1 MSAVEVVTWPLR
13 MLALGLI
20 WFYRNCIT
28 PWTPQT
34 CRYYPT
40 CSSYAEQA
48 IRSHGP
54 IRGGWLAVR
63 RVGRCHPWAPGGVDH
78 VPPSQRERREQREA
92 AEGSTNAAAD
102 DSTSASTSASPAAPS
117 TSTGA

>member
-1 MSAVEVVTWPLR
+1 MSALEVVTWPLR

-78 VPPSQRERREQREA
+78 VPAPRGVRTG
-92 AEGSTNAAAD
+92 AEGSTRAGSA

>member
-78 VPPSQRERREQREA
+78 VPPTRADETGAEA
-92 AEGSTNAAAD
+92 STPASTPA
-102 DSTSASTSASPAAPS
+102 STSASTLESPAAPS

>member
-1 MSAVEVVTWPLR
+1 MRVVEVVTWPLR
-13 MLALGLI
+13 MLALALI

-34 CRYYPT
+34 CRYYPS
-40 CSSYAEQA
+40 CSAYAEQA

-54 IRGGWLAVR
+54 IRGGWLAVC
-63 RVGRCHPWAPGGVDH
+63 RVARCHPWAPGGVDH
-78 VPPSQRERREQREA
+78 VPPSRRDQQGA
-92 AEGSTNAAAD
+92 AESTSAVAD
-102 DSTSASTSASPAAPS
+102 DSTSASTSASVAPPS

>member
-20 WFYRNCIT
+20 WFYRTCIT

-40 CSSYAEQA
+40 CSAYAEQA

-78 VPPSQRERREQREA
+78 VPPPRGVQTG
-92 AEGSTNAAAD
+92 AEGSTRAGSA
-102 DSTSASTSASPAAPS
+102 DSTSASTSASPAGPS